1 MNNTARHDGYRQHTM
16 GLSPAVRTR
25 KRDSGIALITVLS
38 VLALVATLS
47 TTALLWQQTAVQRT
61 ARVLQASQG
70 LDYLHA
76 MQTWVEVVLLRDLR
90 TSQIDTLQEN
100 WALSLMSLAVERGTI
115 SGQLEDMQ
123 GRFNLNNLVV
133 DNKVQ
138 TKSLAR
144 FQRLLQAVGV
154 DDTAAIQIVNAVR
167 DWQDSDQEESVPGG
181 AEDYHYLALSPPYRA
196 SDGPFLSTSELL
208 LVKGMT
214 ADIWKKIEPYVS
226 ALPGYHPVNLN
237 TAPKVVLQ
245 SLSADMSDALVEDI
259 LDRRLSDPFGDV
271 QAFLSFR
278 KGSQDENLR
287 LPVLAAKSLSVTSHY
302 FLLKGTVAIAEQTL
316 QAQML
321 IQRNKQQ
328 AAVIRRSFGQTL

>member
-1 MNNTARHDGYRQHTM
+1 MNNLAHHLG
-16 GLSPAVRTR
+16 VRRPGRYQT
-25 KRDSGIALITVLS
+25 GIALITVLS

-47 TTALLWQQTAVQRT
+47 TAALLWQQTAVQRT

-100 WALSLMSLAVERGTI
+100 WALSMMSLPVERGSI
-115 SGQLEDMQ
+115 SGQLEDLQ
-123 GRFNLNNLVV
+123 GRFNLNNLLV
-133 DNKVQ
+133 DNEIQ
-138 TKSLAR
+138 PQSLAR
-144 FQRLLQAVGV
+144 FQRLLIAVGV
-154 DDTAAIQIVNAVR
+154 DATSAAQIANAVR
-167 DWQDSDQEESVPGG
+167 DWQDLDQEESFPGG
-181 AEDYHYLALSPPYRA
+181 AEDYYYLALSPAYRA

-208 LVKGMT
+208 LVKGVT
-214 ADIWKKIEPYVS
+214 EAIWKKLAPFVS
-226 ALPGYHPVNLN
+226 ALPGYRPVNVN
-237 TAPKVVLQ
+237 TAPRAVLQ

-259 LDRRLSDPFGDV
+259 LDHRLSDPFGDV
-271 QAFLSFR
+271 KAFLSFR
-278 KGSQDENLR
+278 QGQQDTR
-287 LPVLAAKSLSVTSHY
+287 QQLPVLEEKSLSVTSEY
-302 FLLKGTVAIAEQTL
+302 FLLDGTVAVAEQTL